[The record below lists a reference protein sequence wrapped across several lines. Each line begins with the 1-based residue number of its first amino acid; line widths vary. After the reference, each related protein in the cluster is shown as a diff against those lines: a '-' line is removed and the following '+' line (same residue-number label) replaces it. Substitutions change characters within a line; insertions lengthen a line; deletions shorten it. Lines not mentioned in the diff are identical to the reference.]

1 MFSEGQGIG
10 DTHSSCAT
18 GRRKDRNE
26 RHGSCTMPAGTVRD
40 TAPNLSLSVT
50 GPALAVPLF
59 PPSSLDNCVFTAKL
73 TDGSFSVSRRQMASE
88 EGGKSLARKCR
99 AALLVPK
106 LQHMPALCKAALF
119 SSRKVQGGRAVN
131 Q

>member
-1 MFSEGQGIG
+1 MDRGMGG
-10 DTHSSCAT
+10 THGSCVT
-18 GRRKDRNE
+18 GRRKEKKE
-26 RHGSCTMPAGTVRD
+26 RHGSLHRAAWWDSERD
-40 TAPNLSLSVT
+40 TPPNLSLST
-50 GPALAVPLF
+50 NGQDLAVPLF

-88 EGGKSLARKCR
+88 EGGKSLARKCQ